1 MSILDT
7 IEAERNERM
16 NMYVSDEDSSPEVP
30 NPPKEKRLSI
40 GDLVKKHGEEGVR
53 ELTGFSTV
61 EINELLDILSPL

>member
-16 NMYVSDEDSSPEVP
+16 NMYVSDEDSPPEVP

-40 GDLVKKHGEEGVR
+40 GDFVKEHGG
-53 ELTGFSTV
+53 
-61 EINELLDILSPL
+61 D